1 MSRTSETSPGFTL
14 IELLVS
20 LAIAGLLLT
29 AMSGLV
35 NTALETRTDT
45 ALRGDA
51 TQDARFAMQR
61 MVTAVRGTNRLLL
74 PLADSPKTNWRE
86 NLREQTVP
94 ASPPEG
100 DSTLATAVL
109 AVALAPDLDIDG
121 DGVEDADN
129 DKDGRVNEDPS
140 DDASNDL
147 APGIVGIDDDGDG
160 AVDEGSIIPDDDEDA
175 GDDEDPVNGVDDD
188 DDGSIDEDAPHDANA
203 DGQSGIAGFDD
214 DGDGSVDEDHSHD
227 DDEDGTRD
235 EDWIDVHAFYL
246 RGSDLVERRPNLNPA
261 DGTDFSEHV
270 IAQNVTRFRVERIPD
285 AGKRAV
291 LVDLTLELT
300 EPGGDPVSLKTRL
313 RVGGAL

>member
-45 ALRGDA
+45 ELRGDA

>member
-14 IELLVS
+14 VELLVS

-29 AMSGLV
+29 AMTGLV

-86 NLREQTVP
+86 NVREQTVP

-109 AVALAPDLDIDG
+109 AVALAPDLDING

-129 DKDGRVNEDPS
+129 DKDGRVDEDPA

-147 APGIVGIDDDGDG
+147 APGIIGIDDDGDG

-188 DDGSIDEDAPHDANA
+188 DDGSIDEDAGHDNNE
-203 DGQSGIAGFDD
+203 DGESGIAGFDD
-214 DGDGSVDEDHSHD
+214 DGDGSIDEDHQHD

-270 IAQNVTRFRVERIPD
+270 IAEHVTRFRVERIPD
-285 AGKRAV
+285 AGKRSL

-300 EPGGDPVSLKTRL
+300 EPGGDPVSLSTRL